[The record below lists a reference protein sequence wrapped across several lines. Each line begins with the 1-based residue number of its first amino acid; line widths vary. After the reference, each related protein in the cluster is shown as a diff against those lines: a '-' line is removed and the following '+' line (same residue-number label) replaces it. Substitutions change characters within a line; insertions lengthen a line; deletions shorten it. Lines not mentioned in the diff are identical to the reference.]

1 MTIPYRDLSQAALG
15 RLIWIHPSGCEHFFQ
30 KEEIYM
36 KVVKTGHFIRTL
48 SLVFLAWVI
57 LPGLCSAQDNQK
69 NRPARLIS
77 MATEYPGVEVP
88 AGEDVSMD
96 IIFHNRG
103 RLDENV
109 EVWLSGIPAGWKATI
124 KTYRFTVTGIHVP
137 AGENKT
143 LSFDAQPPKDVD
155 PGKYTFQIQAK
166 TQDGKF
172 KMARNVMVIVTGAA
186 EKVAEDRGVKL
197 STSYPE
203 ISGPSDATFE
213 FSVEVNSKLDKDAVF
228 DLFAQGP
235 QGWDINFKPAYETK
249 YITSLR
255 LKANQNQTIA
265 VEVKPPPLSEAGH
278 YPINVR
284 VSSGDAQSEVKLAVI
299 LTGTYGIEVGTP
311 NGLLSLDAR
320 QGKPANLSFYVKNTG
335 SAANHGI
342 KFMSFKPENWQVEF
356 NPPGLE
362 LIEPGDLKQVEMTIT
377 PYEDALVG
385 DYSISVNVEGE
396 KASKIM
402 ELRTTVKASA
412 AWGWVGIGIIVA
424 VIAGLLGIFRWLG
437 RR

>member
-1 MTIPYRDLSQAALG
+1 
-15 RLIWIHPSGCEHFFQ
+15 
-30 KEEIYM
+30 M
-36 KVVKTGHFIRTL
+36 KVVKTGHFILTL
-48 SLVFLAWVI
+48 SLVVLTWAILA
-57 LPGLCSAQDNQK
+57 GLCSAQENK
-69 NRPARLIS
+69 NNRPARAIT

-88 AGEDVSMD
+88 AEEDVSMD
-96 IIFHNRG
+96 IIFHNKG
-103 RLDENV
+103 RADENV
-109 EVWLSGIPAGWKATI
+109 EVWLSDVPSGWKAKI

-143 LSFDAQPPKDVD
+143 LTFDAQPSRDLN
-155 PGKYTFQIQAK
+155 PGKYTFQIEAK

-172 KMARNVMVIVTGAA
+172 KMARSVTVIVTGAS
-186 EKVAEDRGVKL
+186 EKVEDDRGVKL
-197 STSYPE
+197 TTSYPE
-203 ISGPSDATFE
+203 IRGPSDATFE
-213 FSVEVNSKLDKDAVF
+213 FSMEVNSKLDKDAIF

-235 QGWDINFKPAYETK
+235 KGWDINFKPAYETK

-265 VEVKPPPLSEAGH
+265 VEVKPPPMAEAGQ

-284 VSSGDAQSEVKLAVI
+284 VTSGDAQGEVPLAVI
-299 LTGTYGIEVGTP
+299 LTGTYGIEVGTA

-342 KFMSFKPENWQVEF
+342 KFMSFKPENWKVEF
-356 NPPGLE
+356 NPPE
-362 LIEPGDLKQVEMTIT
+362 LDLVETGDLKQVEMTIT

-424 VIAGLLGIFRWLG
+424 VIAGLFGIFRWLG